1 MNKYRFSEIVILF
14 STFFIVSCGG
24 ASKQNSKNDNSVSE
38 SKIVTVV
45 LPVGIEGRRAEF
57 TEYVDKAE
65 HNIRAFAKRNGWE
78 GLLTESYIDSVMIF
92 DVKREF
98 DVALLKLAEM
108 DTTIV
113 LPATYCA
120 ALEQRTL
127 ICVTPEYYRDIYP
140 RGIEEKSYEKLMTH
154 EIAHRL
160 HISILKGNEQAMGP
174 IWFYEG
180 FALYAADQFANSD
193 IELDKDEMVKIIT
206 NPDRADYEQY
216 VYVFRYIVDKV
227 SLKDLVNNA
236 GNEDFNQEMIKLL
249 REE

>member
-1 MNKYRFSEIVILF
+1 MYRFRGIIILILAF
-14 STFFIVSCGG
+14 LIVSCSG
-24 ASKQNSKNDNSVSE
+24 APKKNDKNDNSKSN
-38 SKIVTVV
+38 SNLTHIV
-45 LPVGIEGRRAEF
+45 LPASMEGRRAEF

-78 GLLTESYIDSVMIF
+78 GLLTESYMDSVMIF
-92 DVKREF
+92 DIKREF

-108 DTTIV
+108 DTTIE

-127 ICVTPEYYRDIYP
+127 LCVTPEYYRDIYP
-140 RGIEEKSYEKLMTH
+140 QGIEEKSYEKLLTH

-180 FALYAADQFANSD
+180 FALYAAEQFAGSNL
-193 IELDKDEMVKIIT
+193 ELDKDEMVRIIN
-206 NPDRADYEQY
+206 NPERANYEQY
-216 VYVFRYIVDKV
+216 VYVFRFLVDKV
-227 SLKDLVNNA
+227 SLKDLVNSA
-236 GNEDFNQEMIKLL
+236 GNKDFNQEMIKLIT
-249 REE
+249 EE